1 MYLLK
6 RILNIMAHLGGSKRK
21 KKVEKEKSVEKEPIK
36 VLCPEVLYMH
46 LNKGAIRQVPDRIV
60 LHAMSEYIEGL
71 YAVDFLKNIG
81 LSVHAIITPSG
92 KIIRCRNDNEGAYHA
107 KGFNT
112 NSLGV
117 EFLVKGQHSYTSFLK
132 AIQTPYLS
140 QEQYEAGMCLVKEWM
155 KEWDITK
162 VQEHSYL
169 SPRRKFDPGPGFPKI
184 QFSKDIDGFT
194 KLNSGI

>member
-1 MYLLK
+1 
-6 RILNIMAHLGGSKRK
+6 MAKRK
-21 KKVEKEKSVEKEPIK
+21 KKSTVAVVTESADNELKREFPKIF
-36 VLCPEVLYMH
+36 YMH
-46 LNKGAIRQVPDRIV
+46 LNKGAVHQSPDRIV

-81 LSVHAIITPSG
+81 LSVHAMITPDG
-92 KIIRCRNDNEGAYHA
+92 TIIRCRDDNEGAYHA

-117 EFLVKGQHSYTSFLK
+117 EFLVKGQHTYNSFLT
-132 AIQTPYLS
+132 AIQKPYLS
-140 QEQYEAGMCLVKEWM
+140 KEQYEAGVYLVKSWM
-155 KEWDITK
+155 KEYDITK

-194 KLNSGI
+194 KLNTGI